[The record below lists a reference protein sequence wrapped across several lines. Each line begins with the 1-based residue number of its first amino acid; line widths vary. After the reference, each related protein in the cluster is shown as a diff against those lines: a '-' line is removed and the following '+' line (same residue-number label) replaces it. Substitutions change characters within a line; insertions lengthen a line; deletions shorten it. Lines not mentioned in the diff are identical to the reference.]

1 MIVGYECEKKSYF
14 GTGKDL
20 AEGGVV
26 RQIPNYVKRD

>member
-1 MIVGYECEKKSYF
+1 MIVGYECEKKITL
-14 GTGKDL
+14 GLGKDL